1 DGKGAIALAS
11 SDDAIRWKDL
21 GPALITFTTP
31 ESPRVFEHDGTYYM
45 FATSGH
51 GKVLCKTKDPMSNR
65 WEEVPFD
72 WPPDGLWSGWE
83 IVEDKG
89 RLIFSAFKWE
99 MNGNFIRFWEVEW
112 DGETPVIRY

>member
-1 DGKGAIALAS
+1 MATS
-11 SDDAIRWKDL
+11 YDAIHWEDK

-51 GKVLCKTKDPMSNR
+51 GKVLCKTKDPLSNK
-65 WEEVPFD
+65 WEEVPFN

-83 IVEDKG
+83 IVESKG
-89 RLIFSAFKWE
+89 QLIFSAFKWK